1 MSADAGSQYTSTG
14 WIMTLTEEQ
23 IKISMG
29 GWGWYLDNIFIK
41 QLRRSLK
48 HKTVYFHQISDDCKA
63 KRIIGDWI
71 KFYNSGRCYT
81 AAGKRTP
88 DVACFDQMETRKAAG
103 PQKQHNLEKP
113 QTCHE
118 NQKQFS

>member
-14 WIMTLTEEQ
+14 WITTLTEEQ

-29 GWGWYLDNIFIK
+29 AWGWYLDNIFIK
-41 QLRRSLK
+41 QLWRSLK

-71 KFYNSGRCYT
+71 KFYNSGRRYT

-88 DVACFDQMETRKAAG
+88 DVHALTKW
-103 PQKQHNLEKP
+103 KHEKR
-113 QTCHE
+113 QGHKNST
-118 NQKQFS
+118 S